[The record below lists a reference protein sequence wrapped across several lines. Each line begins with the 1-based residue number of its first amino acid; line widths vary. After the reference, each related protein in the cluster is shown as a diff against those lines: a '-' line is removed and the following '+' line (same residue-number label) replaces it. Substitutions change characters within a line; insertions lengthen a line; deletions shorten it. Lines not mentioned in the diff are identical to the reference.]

1 MSGNEFSSPP
11 QLQTPIYKERR
22 GERGEEVKGNEKAT
36 FTQDFCQGGKFDW
49 RRQGGRE
56 MTQEY
61 PEVLLSR
68 YKALRLTV
76 FICID
81 V

>member
-1 MSGNEFSSPP
+1 M
-11 QLQTPIYKERR
+11 
-22 GERGEEVKGNEKAT
+22 A
-36 FTQDFCQGGKFDW
+36 FTQDFCQGGSLIGD
-49 RRQGGRE
+49 RGGGRE

-61 PEVLLSR
+61 PEVLRSR